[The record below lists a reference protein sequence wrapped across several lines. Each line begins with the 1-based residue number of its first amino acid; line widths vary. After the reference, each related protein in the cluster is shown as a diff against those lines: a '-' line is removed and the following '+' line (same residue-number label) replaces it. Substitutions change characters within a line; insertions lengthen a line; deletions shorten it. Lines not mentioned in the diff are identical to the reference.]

1 MAEKNLF
8 IYIFLRLGLEPY
20 NFCTNPET
28 GETPL
33 EGRLYVY
40 ILQLPP
46 KRRARGIV
54 ADAVPDRFLSDPGR
68 VAGSGFLIRIR
79 IAVLCRWGRFKNLRY
94 IRNFTGKS
102 NPLNNTGPRSHLGS

>member
-20 NFCTNPET
+20 NICTNPET

-33 EGRLYVY
+33 EGRLCVY

-46 KRRARGIV
+46 KRRAWEIV
-54 ADAVPDRFLSDPGR
+54 ADAVPD
-68 VAGSGFLIRIR
+68 
-79 IAVLCRWGRFKNLRY
+79 
-94 IRNFTGKS
+94 
-102 NPLNNTGPRSHLGS
+102 

>member
-8 IYIFLRLGLEPY
+8 IYIFVRLGLGPY
-20 NFCTNPET
+20 NICTNPET

-33 EGRLYVY
+33 EGRLCVY

-54 ADAVPDRFLSDPGR
+54 ADAVPDWFLSDPGR

-79 IAVLCRWGRFKNLRY
+79 IAVLCRQGCLKNLRY
-94 IRNFTGKS
+94 VRNFTGKS

>member
-20 NFCTNPET
+20 NICTNPET

-33 EGRLYVY
+33 EGRLCVY

-46 KRRARGIV
+46 KQRARGIV
-54 ADAVPDRFLSDPGR
+54 ADAVPIRFLTDPER
-68 VAGSGFLIRIR
+68 VAGSGSLIRIW
-79 IAVLCRWGRFKNLRY
+79 IAVLFLWG
-94 IRNFTGKS
+94 
-102 NPLNNTGPRSHLGS
+102 